1 MKWHPTNPSR
11 LLIAAMHNGFSVV
24 DFDGISVTPSEDGKL
39 SPGEGELKKRFEG
52 HDSLA
57 YGVDWSDGG
66 QTSSSEDIVASCSF
80 YDHAMHVWSV

>member
-1 MKWHPTNPSR
+1 
-11 LLIAAMHNGFSVV
+11 MHNGFSVV

-66 QTSSSEDIVASCSF
+66 QPSSSEDIVASCSF